1 MVTSRLAPA
10 CICLLLTACAAWKP
24 PSKAVSTQSAA
35 DKQAVVS
42 TATTQAPAFDTVIQ
56 GAERIEG
63 LMPLWRKQDKLWIEL
78 GPADWRKAFFLSPQ
92 LTTGIGEQGLFGG
105 LLASRWNQVG
115 RPQWVE
121 FRRVNQQVQLLAINS
136 AFVAA
141 PGSAA
146 ALGIEAAFSH
156 SLLASVPVASAT
168 HPKRETV
175 LVELSA
181 MLATDVMGLGAQLQ
195 RAFRQSY
202 ALDTK
207 QTTVTHVPGTSMASL
222 VLQVQQHFMA
232 ASLASASANKDGASA
247 SLPSITP
254 SGLPDPRSLFL
265 TLRYT
270 LSPLPEQP
278 MSTRRADQRVGYFTT
293 TLTDF
298 TNDLARTPRQRWINR
313 WSVMPKDPAAARSQ
327 PLRPLVFW
335 LDASIP
341 PNYRAAITEGV
352 LEWNKAFEA
361 IGLEQVLQVQ
371 DAPEHQPIDT
381 VGNGQVIIRW
391 MTNHNPGFG
400 AIGPSHVDPR
410 SGEILAGSV
419 AFESLSTRAI
429 RALRS
434 QILSTAA
441 QADVPEE
448 MPHSAQCIHAD
459 QAAEQLSYALDLLG
473 TDLHADN
480 PQAQAFVLAYLKD
493 VTMHEVGHVLGL
505 RHNFKAS
512 QWRTQQELA
521 QSDLTRVGGISASV
535 MDYLAINLGP
545 EGEPWGQPFQT
556 TLGPYDYWA
565 IEYGYKHL
573 QGTPQEQAQA
583 LQRIADRQSQP
594 AWQMPLDYGTDED
607 QSLGVDPQTQSF
619 DLGRNPLVFAS
630 HRLRLAQRLLNS
642 AAQQIERP
650 QTAEGTQL
658 PAIERAPL
666 LRRKVLYAFRDMG
679 RSSQVVLRQVGGLVV
694 RRDAPD
700 SGRALLE
707 PVPSE
712 QQRKALQWLLTHFLS
727 PQQGSLPPAL
737 QRQLV
742 PDFFER
748 SDSQGLST
756 DATVPT
762 DFSLADQWAG
772 LYLGVLDGLMNER
785 LAMRILDNAD
795 KVRDTDPQPLAWQ
808 EVLSQVQNHIWRKPS
823 RHGTAPSTT
832 EAGWQ
837 RNVQRA
843 YVNRLSSALL
853 RGSTRADI
861 RSSYRAQAIKLLHL
875 LNTPQGGHLSEQDRM
890 HRQDCAGTL
899 HRALD
904 AQVPRQTP

>member
-1 MVTSRLAPA
+1 
-10 CICLLLTACAAWKP
+10 
-24 PSKAVSTQSAA
+24 
-35 DKQAVVS
+35 
-42 TATTQAPAFDTVIQ
+42 
-56 GAERIEG
+56 
-63 LMPLWRKQDKLWIEL
+63 MPLWRKQDKLWIEL

-156 SLLASVPVASAT
+156 SLLASAPVASAA
-168 HPKRETV
+168 HPQRETV

-181 MLATDVMGLGAQLQ
+181 MLSTDVMGLGAQLQ
-195 RAFRQSY
+195 RTFRQSY

-222 VLQVQQHFMA
+222 VLQVQQHFTA
-232 ASLASASANKDGASA
+232 ASLASASTNKEGASA

-278 MSTRRADQRVGYFTT
+278 MPTRRADQRVGYFTT
-293 TLTDF
+293 TVTDF
-298 TNDLARTPRQRWINR
+298 TNDLSRTPRQRWINR
-313 WSVMPKDPAAARSQ
+313 WSIMPKDPAAARSQ
-327 PLRPLVFW
+327 PVRPLVFW

-381 VGNGQVIIRW
+381 VGNGQVILRW

-410 SGEILAGSV
+410 SGEILAGAV

-434 QILSTAA
+434 QILPTATHT
-441 QADVPEE
+441 DMPDEV
-448 MPHSAQCIHAD
+448 PHSALCDHAD
-459 QAAEQLSYALDLLG
+459 QAAEQLSYALDLLD
-473 TDLHADN
+473 TDLQADN
-480 PQAQAFVLAYLKD
+480 PQVQAFVQAYLKD

-521 QSDLTRVGGISASV
+521 QSELTRMGGNSASV

-565 IEYGYKHL
+565 IEYGYKPL

-594 AWQMPLDYGTDED
+594 DWQIPLDYGTDED

-630 HRLRLAQRLLNS
+630 HRLRLARRLLDN
-642 AAQQIERP
+642 AAQQMDRAP
-650 QTAEGTQL
+650 TAESKQL

-707 PVPSE
+707 PVSSE

-727 PQQGSLPPAL
+727 PQQGLLPPAL

-748 SDSQGLST
+748 SDSQGLSS

-795 KVRDTDPQPLAWQ
+795 KVRDTDLQPLAWQ
-808 EVLSQVQNHIWRKPS
+808 EVLSRVQNHIWRTPS
-823 RHGTAPSTT
+823 RHGAAPTAT

-861 RSSYRAQAIKLLHL
+861 RSSYRAQAIKLLRL
-875 LNTPQGGHLSEQDRM
+875 LNTPQGEHLSEQDRM

-899 HRALD
+899 QRALD